1 VKIFSVVA
9 RFFRPRG
16 TSPRPRDRKVLLW
29 VALAAL
35 LPAGLGVI
43 RLSAQTEE
51 PTPEATPAPSPEL
64 PTPEIIN
71 EVAVIEETV
80 TPVPS
85 SQPATSE
92 AASSAEPDLP
102 PSPFGSAASV
112 DSAPAP
118 AVAPPTLAPPSEVE
132 VAPALP
138 PAPTPPLRTS
148 DVAFPTPSGASTNE
162 PLVMIGRPVER
173 TNYGT
178 GGNRRAMQLRSM
190 PPETFTFDR
199 AALRDV
205 LRFLAEQAGIPY
217 IGIPEHSPEA
227 QKLVT
232 FRMTASPFAALESLA
247 RQNDI
252 KLTYDDGVWFMGL
265 RDANIERVRQAESDN
280 ELIGVIYQLRH
291 DPAEMVDFKGDGF
304 SSEYTSAGGSSSF
317 SASGESFG
325 SGGSGNQGSFASS
338 GAAPQSLPL
347 QNSQLVF
354 ARRAPRIVNDIRVML
369 GLQPLQYRKD
379 GTVVDPE
386 AAGGAQVFRQ
396 PLPAFDGSLPL
407 QPPASDTPAVGG
419 LVAGAPFPAAP
430 STSPDAP
437 AGAGTGGSQSDRLLP
452 VYVPPQKPQVIYN
465 SDTNILWVVATRKQH
480 RWVADYLRRVDKP
493 QDLIAIEVK
502 FFETRKNP
510 QTDFG
515 INWQGTFGGEGLVLR
530 GQGFADPSG
539 LYSTESSRRSTSARQ
554 TEFGDVT
561 VDTTGRTTVN
571 ARSLTTA
578 TPFSAVL
585 STSEVSVALQ
595 AFMADRQSSLVQ
607 YPRVLTINNREV
619 AITSAE
625 NTPVNS
631 GVQNVTSGTTG
642 GQNVGSLEYIPVGT
656 QINILPKAVGKKQ
669 IALTVAITISQI
681 VDFVRLN
688 LGTGENAYP
697 VTTQRVY
704 NASLQVDS
712 GYTLAV
718 GGLEKVADRNNTGGI
733 PFLKDIPGVGYLFK
747 NKNTSRD
754 KSNLIIFITPYL
766 ISDPAETPG
775 ISEKPQTVL
784 PLRPGVPP
792 PAPKFTPE
800 GSLVGGDDA
809 VAEALAWVDF
819 QLRYFRQTQVEGRTD
834 ENSVAQLRNVIAVA
848 RNLDSYLSARVEAGA
863 NYVYAPLFDQAEQAR
878 SLLLDLNRLLGAS
891 LTDEAEQT
899 WLP

>member
-1 VKIFSVVA
+1 
-9 RFFRPRG
+9 
-16 TSPRPRDRKVLLW
+16 
-29 VALAAL
+29 
-35 LPAGLGVI
+35 
-43 RLSAQTEE
+43 
-51 PTPEATPAPSPEL
+51 
-64 PTPEIIN
+64 
-71 EVAVIEETV
+71 
-80 TPVPS
+80 
-85 SQPATSE
+85 
-92 AASSAEPDLP
+92 
-102 PSPFGSAASV
+102 
-112 DSAPAP
+112 
-118 AVAPPTLAPPSEVE
+118 
-132 VAPALP
+132 
-138 PAPTPPLRTS
+138 LRTA
-148 DVAFPTPSGASTNE
+148 DVAFPTPSSGGPANE
-162 PLVMIGRPVER
+162 PLVAIGRPVER
-173 TNYGT
+173 ANYGSA
-178 GGNRRAMQLRSM
+178 GNRRAMQLRSM

-199 AALRDV
+199 ASLRDV
-205 LRFLAEQAGIPY
+205 LRFLADQAGLPY

-232 FRMTASPFAALESLA
+232 FRMTASPFVALESVA

-252 KLTYDDGVWFMGL
+252 KLTFDDGVWFMGL
-265 RDANIERVRQAESDN
+265 RDANIERARKAEDEN

-291 DPAEMVDFKGDGF
+291 DPAEMVDFKGG
-304 SSEYTSAGGSSSF
+304 SQGGTGSMQGNTINAGS
-317 SASGESFG
+317 SASGV
-325 SGGSGNQGSFASS
+325 GGNGQGGASS
-338 GAAPQSLPL
+338 PTLPL

-369 GLQPLQYRKD
+369 GMGPLAYNAD
-379 GTVVDPE
+379 GTIVDPD
-386 AAGGAQVFRQ
+386 AAGGSQSFRQ
-396 PLPAFDGSLPL
+396 PLPAFDGSSPL
-407 QPPASDTPAVGG
+407 A
-419 LVAGAPFPAAP
+419 VAGGGAPEAPGAPAAAGM
-430 STSPDAP
+430 AP
-437 AGAGTGGSQSDRLLP
+437 TAGGADPGSMLP
-452 VYVPPQKPQVIYN
+452 VYIPPQKPQVIYN

-515 INWQGTFGGEGLVLR
+515 INWEGTFGGEGLVVR

-539 LYSTESSRRSTSARQ
+539 VYTTESSSRSTSDRQ
-554 TEFGDVT
+554 TEFGNVT
-561 VDTTGRTTVN
+561 VDDTGRTTVN
-571 ARSLTTA
+571 SRTLNTS

-585 STSEVSVALQ
+585 STSQVSVALQ

-607 YPRVLTINNREV
+607 YPRVLTLNNREV

-631 GVQNVTSGTTG
+631 GVQNVSSGDVG

-656 QINILPKAVGKKQ
+656 QINILPKAVGQKQ

-704 NASLQVDS
+704 NAALQVDS

-733 PFLKDIPGVGYLFK
+733 PLLQNIPGLGYLFK

-766 ISDPAETPG
+766 ITDPAQTPG
-775 ISEKPQTVL
+775 ISEKPQAVI
-784 PLRPGVPP
+784 PLRPGLPP

-800 GSLVGGDDA
+800 GTLVGGENSVEA
-809 VAEALAWVDF
+809 ALAWLDF
-819 QLRYFRQTQVEGRTD
+819 QLRYFRQTETEGRTD
-834 ENSVAQLRNVIAVA
+834 ENTIAQLRNVIAEA
-848 RNLDSYLSARVEAGA
+848 RKLDSYLSVQVEAGA
-863 NYVYAPLFDQAEQAR
+863 SYVYAPLYEQAERAKT
-878 SLLLDLNRLLGAS
+878 LLVDLNRLLGATM
-891 LTDEAEQT
+891 LDEDKQT